1 MSAAPNLNSALG
13 VTIEIVRGPHKGFVQ
28 TFQQGKWTAGRGP
41 ENDLVLAQD
50 LKVSR
55 THIEVQV
62 TGTQVFV
69 RNSSQKNIMMIDG
82 LLAVEA
88 IMKPDSV
95 VQIGETF
102 IRFKFD
108 RPVEKTPLKAVP
120 SPSASSAMNQ
130 TPAVVGMNTA
140 VTGGANAHRAVGMP
154 GNPGA
159 GAVGFPMAGAGMP
172 GRPKAPPP
180 PVELPLFSHPR
191 FRFYGMIAAV
201 GVGLLWFLN
210 SDVISKKPEGIRGAV
225 TVTEDMAKS
234 EESITTIR
242 ESMQKKGVDT
252 PQFRLAEA
260 QFIRGFRDYQNGQYP
275 RAMEA
280 FQSAR
285 SFYPDH
291 ELATYYW
298 SMAKR
303 KQDEQV
309 QIYMLQGRRYKGV
322 GNFRLCRSAFA
333 TVVKMVKN
341 DKDPIY
347 QEALRFHDE
356 CAIKEIQK

>member
-1 MSAAPNLNSALG
+1 MSAAPSLNSALT

-28 TFQQGKWTAGRGP
+28 TFQQNKWTAGRGP

-55 THIEVQV
+55 NHVEVQC
-62 TGTQVFV
+62 TGAQVFV
-69 RNSSQKNIMMIDG
+69 RNISQKNIMMIDG

-88 IMKPDSV
+88 IMKPESV
-95 VQIGETF
+95 VQIGESF

-108 RPVEKTPLKAVP
+108 RPVEKTPLRAVP
-120 SPSASSAMNQ
+120 ATQANPPASAKQ
-130 TPAVVGMNTA
+130 VPAVAGMNTA
-140 VTGGANAHRAVGMP
+140 VTAGGGRRAVGMP
-154 GNPGA
+154 GNPGG
-159 GAVGFPMAGAGMP
+159 GAVGFPGAMP
-172 GRPKAPPP
+172 GRPKPPP
-180 PVELPLFSHPR
+180 AVELPLFSHPK
-191 FRFYGMIAAV
+191 FRFYAMIVGIGVAV
-201 GVGLLWFLN
+201 LWFLN
-210 SDVISKKPEGIRGAV
+210 SEVVRKPPEQIRGTVA
-225 TVTEDMAKS
+225 VTEDMAKS
-234 EESITTIR
+234 DDELKAIR

-260 QFIRGFRDYQNGQYP
+260 QFIRGFRDYQNGQYA

-291 ELATYYW
+291 ELATHYW
-298 SMAKR
+298 SLAKR
-303 KQDEQV
+303 KQDERI

-322 GNFRLCRSAFA
+322 QNYRLCRSAFA

-356 CAIKEIQK
+356 CMLKELQK